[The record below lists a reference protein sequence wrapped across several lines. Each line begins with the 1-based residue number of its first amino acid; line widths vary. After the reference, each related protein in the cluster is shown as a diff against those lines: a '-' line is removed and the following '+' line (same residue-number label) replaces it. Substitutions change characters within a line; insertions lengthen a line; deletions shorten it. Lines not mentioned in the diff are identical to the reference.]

1 MQGMDSESGWQTEEW
16 NWTLLAK
23 HMVTPGPQQ
32 ATAWSRP
39 SENGSWGGNQH
50 HTSSTWGWLSF
61 ARTQPLPTLLFLP
74 MRVSS
79 STHLDAWK
87 THMHPSWANPLWGT
101 TARSS
106 SFCICSNHC
115 SGCLVLWGGLF
126 FISPVRWWDTQDLWF
141 PHRLTFIK
149 CLYGPDAERGASCI
163 LLFHSFLQYHLDDRN
178 IFLVYVWLW
187 SWFLAH

>member
-1 MQGMDSESGWQTEEW
+1 MYLPRARHGFRVWVANRRMKLDPACQTHGDPRSSAGHSMEQEWFLRWQS
-16 NWTLLAK
+16 A
-23 HMVTPGPQQ
+23 P
-32 ATAWSRP
+32 
-39 SENGSWGGNQH
+39 
-50 HTSSTWGWLSF
+50 STWGWLSF

-87 THMHPSWANPLWGT
+87 THMHPSWVNPFWDT
-101 TARSS
+101 TAHSS

-126 FISPVRWWDTQDLWF
+126 FISPIRWWDPQDLWF

-149 CLYGPDAERGASCI
+149 CLYGPDAEIGASCI

-178 IFLVYVWLW
+178 IFLIYVWLW